1 MERSTSGATVNA
13 LAQIDTEAL
22 LQRLQALQAQ
32 VTAIGYPRSEDLV
45 ANATA
50 WTPESFPKV
59 HLNLA
64 RPIDRFFAV
73 LQFQGG

>member
-32 VTAIGYPRSEDLV
+32 VTAIGYPRGEDLV
-45 ANATA
+45 GR
-50 WTPESFPKV
+50 E
-59 HLNLA
+59 LDL
-64 RPIDRFFAV
+64 IDRALRRLLRELGERDSV
-73 LQFQGG
+73 DP

>member
-1 MERSTSGATVNA
+1 MERSTSGAAVNA

-45 ANATA
+45 GR
-50 WTPESFPKV
+50 E
-59 HLNLA
+59 LDL
-64 RPIDRFFAV
+64 IDRALRRLLRELGERDSV
-73 LQFQGG
+73 DP

>member
-45 ANATA
+45 GR
-50 WTPESFPKV
+50 E
-59 HLNLA
+59 LDL
-64 RPIDRFFAV
+64 IDRALRRLLRELGQRDSV
-73 LQFQGG
+73 DP

>member
-45 ANATA
+45 GR
-50 WTPESFPKV
+50 E
-59 HLNLA
+59 LDL
-64 RPIDRFFAV
+64 IDRALRRLLRELGERDSV
-73 LQFQGG
+73 DP

>member
-1 MERSTSGATVNA
+1 MNA

-45 ANATA
+45 GR
-50 WTPESFPKV
+50 E
-59 HLNLA
+59 LDL
-64 RPIDRFFAV
+64 IDRALRRLLRELGERDSV
-73 LQFQGG
+73 DP